1 MKVCEI
7 KVLKAIHNSIP
18 FVIVT
23 VHTNPHFPDSIQAY
37 YAGLMEGVITRK
49 LIKDHYDNTIGDYC
63 QEKSTYCDR
72 LKTFLEENLAYMNEK
87 GKKKIGINIECR
99 C

>member
-1 MKVCEI
+1 M
-7 KVLKAIHNSIP
+7 LKATQFDSI

-49 LIKDHYDNTIGDYC
+49 LIRDHYHNTIGDYC

-72 LKTFLEENLAYMNEK
+72 LKTFLEENVSYMNEK
-87 GKKKIGINIECR
+87 GKKKIGIIIMSNVVVNSTL
-99 C
+99 